1 MCIRDRIYFATS
13 EDGSQWTDL
22 RANGSPVLSS
32 EIGDKGVRDPY
43 LIRSPEGDK
52 IFLIATDLSIY
63 HRGGWGNAKATSTG
77 STKLVVWES
86 TDLVNWT
93 EPRLVDVAGK
103 IPGAGCAW
111 APEAFYDEATGNYV
125 VYWATAS
132 DESNSL
138 GDRMNMYYCTTRDFY
153 TFTDP
158 VLWIDREHSLSL
170 IHI

>member
-1 MCIRDRIYFATS
+1 MATRYCLLKS
-13 EDGSQWTDL
+13 VT
-22 RANGSPVLSS
+22 
-32 EIGDKGVRDPY
+32 KGVRDPY

-63 HRGGWGNAKATSTG
+63 YRGGWGNAAATSTG

-132 DESNSL
+132 DESNAV
-138 GDRMNMYYCTTRDFY
+138 GDRMNMYYCTTRDFIHLQIRY
-153 TFTDP
+153 SGSTETIP
-158 VLWIDREHSLSL
+158 SL
-170 IHI
+170 IPR